1 MSVTLSPSQ
10 TVGHAETVDAAPR
23 PYWNPYVAGIALG
36 LVLVLTFYLMGSGL
50 GASGA
55 LTRVVATAE
64 DAVSHESV
72 AAHPYWSTYLGDKP
86 ILKDWLVFEVI
97 GVFVGGIVASLTA
110 GRFRATTEKGEGVT
124 VRQRALL
131 AFGGGLIVGFATRFA
146 RGCTSGQALTGGSL
160 LSVGSWAFM
169 LSVFAGGYAT
179 AWFVR
184 RQWR

>member
-1 MSVTLSPSQ
+1 MSVTLSPPRAASRLE
-10 TVGHAETVDAAPR
+10 TVGSTAR
-23 PYWNPYVAGIALG
+23 PYWNPYVAGAALG

-64 DAVSHESV
+64 YAVAPEAV
-72 AAHPYWSTYLGDKP
+72 ANHPYWSTYLGDKP
-86 ILKDWLVFEVI
+86 ILKDWLVFEVL
-97 GVFVGGIVASLTA
+97 GVFVGGIIASLTA
-110 GRFRATTEKGEGVT
+110 GRCRATAGKGEGVT
-124 VRQRALL
+124 VRQRAML
-131 AFGGGLIVGFATRFA
+131 AFGGGILVGFATRFA

-169 LSVFAGGYAT
+169 FSVFAGGYAA